1 MYSTAATPTSKCN
14 HNGEAVV
21 FGSEGVRPAPSALE
35 THKRRLF
42 LVVFPTVFVVCM
54 LNAAVREQHLFVRG
68 TLCVTGLAFLSLA
81 FVVARSASVG
91 RAVEWGVL
99 GVGSAYLL
107 SRPFYLVLINE
118 MTAMDILLTLGWS
131 HLLILVAF
139 ISQPTRHARNF
150 SVFYYLTLALLVAP
164 CAELMGAGR
173 APVALAFASAFVFV
187 PVTYVALL
195 SYLSLARQQAGRS
208 VELEDA
214 VHRDALTG
222 SFNRLGI
229 ERAFEKEKY
238 RTGRYDAAL
247 SLIVADIDHFKKI
260 NDVYGHAVGDAVLT
274 RVANIANTSLRED
287 VTFGRWGGEEFV
299 AICPGTDVQGA
310 AVIAERLRAALEKA
324 WMPSNV
330 SVTCSF
336 GVSEV
341 GAGVELSQAF
351 RAADAALYRSK
362 HEGRNRV
369 SMADASACQ
378 APMVA

>member
-1 MYSTAATPTSKCN
+1 MYSTGLMPTSKCSQ
-14 HNGEAVV
+14 NGEAVV
-21 FGSEGVRPAPSALE
+21 FGPEVVRPVANALDI
-35 THKRRLF
+35 HKRRLF

-99 GVGSAYLL
+99 GFGSAYLL
-107 SRPFYLVLINE
+107 SRPFYLVLIDE
-118 MTAMDILLTLGWS
+118 LTAMDVLLTLGWS
-131 HLLILVAF
+131 HLVILVAF
-139 ISQPTRHARNF
+139 ITQPTRHARNF
-150 SVFYYLTLALLVAP
+150 SVFYYLTLALVVAP

-173 APVALAFASAFVFV
+173 APAALAFASAFVFV
-187 PVTYVALL
+187 PVSYVALL
-195 SYLSLARQQAGRS
+195 SYLSLARQQAVRS

-222 SFNRLGI
+222 LSNRLGI
-229 ERAFEKEKY
+229 ERAFEREKY
-238 RTGRYDAAL
+238 RSGRYDVPL

-274 RVANIANTSLRED
+274 RVANIANASLRED

-299 AICPGTDVQGA
+299 AICPDTDMQGA

-324 WMPSNV
+324 WMPGNV

-336 GVSEV
+336 GVSGV
-341 GAGVELSQAF
+341 GAGEGLSQAF
-351 RAADAALYRSK
+351 RAADGALYRSK

-369 SMADASACQ
+369 STAEESASQ
-378 APMVA
+378 RPMLA